1 MKIFNSKEQA
11 KTALAEKLS
20 HFFGVAVEDATY
32 DQVYKATAMIVK
44 DLMNDCRHDFQKKA
58 RKAQSKQ
65 VYYLSMEFLMGR
77 SLKNSLYNLNLT
89 DIFEAALKDYGIKLE
104 KLYDCEPDAGL
115 GNGGLGRLAACYLD
129 ALATQGYSSMGYSIL
144 YEYGIFKQKII
155 DGWQTELPDFWLP
168 GGEVWLTRREE
179 SSVDVQFYGNIDER
193 WYDSYHSVELSDT
206 TIIKAVPHDMYVVGK
221 DGKAVSILRLWSA
234 KAPGLD
240 MEKFNEGNYMQAME
254 QNAMAEVISKILY
267 PADNH
272 SEGKS
277 LRLKQQ
283 YFLVSA
289 SIQDIVKRHLRHYGS
304 IDNLAEKTAVHI
316 NDTHPTLSIPEL
328 MRIMLDECG
337 YGWDDAWNI
346 VTKTVAYTNHTVMKE
361 ALECWSESLFK
372 QLLPRIYVITKEI
385 DNRFRSS
392 IWEATH
398 DADKVERMAIISNGV
413 VRMANL
419 CVAASHSVNGV
430 SALHSNI
437 LKETVFSDF
446 YCVTPEKFQNVTNG
460 IAHRRWLCQSNPRLC
475 KLLDSL
481 IGSGYVYDASELSKF
496 AEFAKD
502 KKVLK
507 KLDAIKLENKKDLA
521 ALVKKKTGVTLDPN
535 SIFDVQVKRL
545 HEYKRQHLNAL
556 NILTKYLEIKA
567 NPDGDFVP
575 HTYIFAA
582 KAAPGYFVAKKIISF
597 ICALAD
603 MINNDPDVNSKL
615 KVVYLEDYNVTL
627 AEKLMP
633 AADISEQISLSGT
646 EASGTGNMKL
656 MINGAITMG
665 TLDGANV
672 EIHEAV
678 GDDNMFLFGMK
689 TNEVNALKRIGYDP
703 MSFYHNNAQLRN
715 SIDFIT
721 NHGINGNTFP
731 EIGST
736 IIYHDPYMV
745 LADFE
750 DYRCVQKRAEEVWKD
765 RDRWNRMSL
774 ANIAGAGVFAADR
787 AINEYAKNIWGAEPV
802 VKQSKK

>member
-304 IDNLAEKTAVHI
+304 IDNLA
-316 NDTHPTLSIPEL
+316 
-328 MRIMLDECG
+328 
-337 YGWDDAWNI
+337 
-346 VTKTVAYTNHTVMKE
+346 
-361 ALECWSESLFK
+361 
-372 QLLPRIYVITKEI
+372 
-385 DNRFRSS
+385 
-392 IWEATH
+392 
-398 DADKVERMAIISNGV
+398 
-413 VRMANL
+413 
-419 CVAASHSVNGV
+419 
-430 SALHSNI
+430 
-437 LKETVFSDF
+437 
-446 YCVTPEKFQNVTNG
+446 
-460 IAHRRWLCQSNPRLC
+460 
-475 KLLDSL
+475 
-481 IGSGYVYDASELSKF
+481 
-496 AEFAKD
+496 
-502 KKVLK
+502 
-507 KLDAIKLENKKDLA
+507 
-521 ALVKKKTGVTLDPN
+521 
-535 SIFDVQVKRL
+535 
-545 HEYKRQHLNAL
+545 
-556 NILTKYLEIKA
+556 
-567 NPDGDFVP
+567 
-575 HTYIFAA
+575 
-582 KAAPGYFVAKKIISF
+582 
-597 ICALAD
+597 
-603 MINNDPDVNSKL
+603 
-615 KVVYLEDYNVTL
+615 
-627 AEKLMP
+627 
-633 AADISEQISLSGT
+633 
-646 EASGTGNMKL
+646 
-656 MINGAITMG
+656 
-665 TLDGANV
+665 
-672 EIHEAV
+672 
-678 GDDNMFLFGMK
+678 
-689 TNEVNALKRIGYDP
+689 
-703 MSFYHNNAQLRN
+703 
-715 SIDFIT
+715 
-721 NHGINGNTFP
+721 
-731 EIGST
+731 
-736 IIYHDPYMV
+736 
-745 LADFE
+745 
-750 DYRCVQKRAEEVWKD
+750 
-765 RDRWNRMSL
+765 
-774 ANIAGAGVFAADR
+774 
-787 AINEYAKNIWGAEPV
+787 
-802 VKQSKK
+802 